1 MAISFIWHFIVKR
14 LHIIKIKLE
23 SFSFILRDRIPHA
36 AITKHLT
43 WLMKQ
48 VSPRCSNTFV
58 AFDTPG
64 ITQYARINICQC
76 DHWPFWAQ
84 ASMSIESHL
93 WKWPEP
99 LGPQP
104 DRGRVPSPHLTWCPE
119 TSPPPPIPLI
129 FQPNCPPLPSPPYS
143 LLVHLLPG
151 HRITIKSVNWLP
163 LLSFLHNSETLFR
176 MNIHSFSF

>member
-1 MAISFIWHFIVKR
+1 
-14 LHIIKIKLE
+14 
-23 SFSFILRDRIPHA
+23 
-36 AITKHLT
+36 
-43 WLMKQ
+43 MKQ

-104 DRGRVPSPHLTWCPE
+104 ARGRVPSPHLTWCPE

-129 FQPNCPPLPSPPYS
+129 CQPNCPPPPPPYS
-143 LLVHLLPG
+143 LLVHLPG

-163 LLSFLHNSETLFR
+163 LLSSPSCTTLKPSFEWIFILFLFKIHIVYLFKSAFFGKCAFWKCNFLKVYFKCILQSC
-176 MNIHSFSF
+176 MF